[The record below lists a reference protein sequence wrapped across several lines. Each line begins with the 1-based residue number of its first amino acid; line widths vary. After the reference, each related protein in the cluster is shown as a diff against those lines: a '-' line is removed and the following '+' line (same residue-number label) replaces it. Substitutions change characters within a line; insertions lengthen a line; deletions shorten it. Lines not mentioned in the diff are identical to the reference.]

1 MAFAEWLAH
10 FKTKSQKEEEE
21 AKEKRALR
29 SMWQQEKLAAALD
42 DEPDEIPE
50 DVFEMAVSSI
60 TKEDDIV
67 SEPLAQIYERQEKW
81 GAAADMYRKLA
92 LEISGKKHLFCVPR
106 RCGQEAIDMITL
118 IVILIILA
126 CTVLAF
132 FILVQAPKGGGLTGN
147 FGTLSTQVM
156 GVKQSTDIME
166 KGTWSAMGVIA
177 ALCIITVMFID
188 KPARVEQP
196 GKGKAQ
202 SGAPAASQ
210 QQAPAG
216 APAAPKK

>member
-1 MAFAEWLAH
+1 M
-10 FKTKSQKEEEE
+10 
-21 AKEKRALR
+21 
-29 SMWQQEKLAAALD
+29 
-42 DEPDEIPE
+42 
-50 DVFEMAVSSI
+50 
-60 TKEDDIV
+60 
-67 SEPLAQIYERQEKW
+67 
-81 GAAADMYRKLA
+81 
-92 LEISGKKHLFCVPR
+92 IS
-106 RCGQEAIDMITL
+106 L
-118 IVILIILA
+118 IVILILLA
-126 CTVLAF
+126 CAVLAF

-202 SGAPAASQ
+202 SGAPASQ
-210 QQAPAG
+210 QAAPANK
-216 APAAPKK
+216 PAAGPKK